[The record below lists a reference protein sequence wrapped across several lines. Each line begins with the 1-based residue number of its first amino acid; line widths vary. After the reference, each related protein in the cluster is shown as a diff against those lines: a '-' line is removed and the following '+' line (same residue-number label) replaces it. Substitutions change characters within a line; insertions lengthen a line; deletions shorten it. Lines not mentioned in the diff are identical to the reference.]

1 VGESAIFL
9 DFDPDLPREFKS
21 TPKWHIG
28 TGLSARS
35 SQRPPEYT
43 VQRPVSPVEPTATG
57 VHTPI
62 PEHGPEQFSGA
73 SSSVSSTRQTR
84 WNPCKPR
91 RSTGAGGPME
101 SLETRRAESCV
112 PARCAARCTVDRPC
126 TSTAASAPDAIPRRR
141 RRRRRNGRTASSE
154 GSERILGLN
163 LLDCVGRLP
172 RTSKSSPGTKRR
184 SRRPPR
190 PGVACAEKGLR
201 PGRASTRKQSSA
213 AARASCVGGRV
224 PGFGQTSMCID

>member
-73 SSSVSSTRQTR
+73 SSSVSSTRVSQFHGRTWGFGDDDDGPLRGLATR
-84 WNPCKPR
+84 LG
-91 RSTGAGGPME
+91 S
-101 SLETRRAESCV
+101 
-112 PARCAARCTVDRPC
+112 
-126 TSTAASAPDAIPRRR
+126 AIPH
-141 RRRRRNGRTASSE
+141 
-154 GSERILGLN
+154 GLPYPEQEQ
-163 LLDCVGRLP
+163 G
-172 RTSKSSPGTKRR
+172 
-184 SRRPPR
+184 
-190 PGVACAEKGLR
+190 
-201 PGRASTRKQSSA
+201 
-213 AARASCVGGRV
+213 
-224 PGFGQTSMCID
+224 